1 MLKIRKE
8 QMDVFQQQAEINFVD
23 YVVKLLR
30 NNYAEVVK
38 DVPEDK
44 LYKRVEYGIQRA
56 REYGLTW
63 KNNLSTFVTLMFVI
77 APDFDRSPA
86 FRRHLTAESVPPNE
100 RMDVL
105 LGEITEADWRNAR
118 QGPALT
124 KWHEEML

>member
-8 QMDVFQQQAEINFVD
+8 QRDVFQQQAEIKFVD
-23 YVVKLLR
+23 YVVKQLR
-30 NNYAEVVK
+30 NNYAEAVK

-56 REYGLTW
+56 REYGFTW
-63 KNNLSTFVTLMFVI
+63 KNNLSTYVTLMFVI

-86 FRRHLTAESVPPNE
+86 FRRYLTAENVPPNE

-105 LGEITEADWRNAR
+105 LRETTQADWRNAR
-118 QGPALT
+118 QDPALT
-124 KWHEEML
+124 KWPEEML